1 MDYDPKEALRKRL
14 LGLLR
19 NQKEESRFQKSA
31 LIYSK
36 LFARQEFKD
45 AKIIMFYV
53 SFDGEVDTREMI
65 KEAMEQ
71 GKKVVLPI
79 TITEEKKIIPSL
91 IEDLENDLTD
101 GPYGIQQ
108 PKTNPAQALNFDE
121 LDVVIVPGV
130 AFDKKANRMGRGQGY
145 YDRFLKKLPSHV
157 ATIGLAF
164 DFQVVEDLPFLKDH
178 DIPVSF
184 VITN

>member
-1 MDYDPKEALRKRL
+1 MNDDPKEALRKRL

-19 NQKEESRFQKSA
+19 NQKEETRFQKSA
-31 LIYSK
+31 LIRSK
-36 LFARQEFKD
+36 LFERQEFKD
-45 AKIIMFYV
+45 ASTIMFYA

-65 KEAMEQ
+65 KEAKAQ

-79 TITEEKKIIPSL
+79 IIKEEKKIIPSL

-108 PKTNPAQALNFDE
+108 PKTKPAQELNLEALG
-121 LDVVIVPGV
+121 VVVVPGV
-130 AFDKKANRMGRGQGY
+130 AFDKKANRLGRGQGY
-145 YDRFLKKLPSHV
+145 YDRFLKQLPSFV
-157 ATIGLAF
+157 TTIGLAF
-164 DFQVVEDLPFLKDH
+164 DFQIVDNLPSLKDH